1 MSEAKNPIPTTKR
14 GPTRTQIQTAP
25 PRGVSPVSRQAAK
38 EEAEAAA
45 LAEIDAELEARR
57 ARSAKLR
64 KLRLAQQS
72 K

>member
-1 MSEAKNPIPTTKR
+1 MSEAVKPAAVEKR
-14 GPTRTQIQTAP
+14 GPTRTQIQTTP

-45 LAEIDAELEARR
+45 LAEIDAELDARR

-64 KLRLAQQS
+64 KLRLAQTA